1 MDFYWQF
8 KSNSSRNFEECNSD
22 LSFDAEQ
29 LSFYDKTLK
38 SIWTDNISRLIF
50 AYLNINSTRN
60 KFELFNNQIKAN
72 IDTLMISET
81 KIDNTFPHIQFFI
94 EGFSTPYGLDRD
106 SNGGGI
112 LLYVREDIPSNAIA
126 IENKPI

>member
-1 MDFYWQF
+1 M
-8 KSNSSRNFEECNSD
+8 
-22 LSFDAEQ
+22 
-29 LSFYDKTLK
+29 
-38 SIWTDNISRLIF
+38 
-50 AYLNINSTRN
+50 NINSTRN

-81 KIDNTFPHIQFFI
+81 KIDNTFPHSQFFI